1 MTAADGGRTVDAA
14 GIEIGI
20 DERPGLLTTIGLGFQ
35 HILGLAGLL
44 LFPALVGRSFSLP
57 SHQVAYLYGIT
68 FITSGVVVILQ
79 AVGLLRLPV
88 VQAPFAGIF
97 AALLVVGH
105 QTGLGTA
112 FGSLVVA
119 SLAWTVI
126 SVPLTRWPIVAR
138 LAQRIGHP
146 VVSGVIL
153 LVISTQLATIVL
165 PSYFGTP
172 GSSSAFPWINLLC
185 AVVALVLVVIGIR
198 SRNKIVRR
206 GAVLWG
212 VIVAAV
218 LYTLLAPAQWG
229 NVTHASAFEG
239 LRWMPFGF
247 GVNGTAVVIFFVA
260 WFPAISETIA
270 TYGLIADWTGEE
282 LPPHRVAQG
291 VFGEVLGSTL
301 GALFGGLPAMAYPA
315 NVGILKVTRVASR
328 WVTFTTGLILVILGG
343 FGYFD
348 ALLVA
353 IPEPVLSGA
362 TTVLFGLIFAGG
374 LEVLGRVRWSQ
385 DTMIAAG
392 LPVIAGLGLLFT
404 PATTTAALPGWLGL
418 LVGQPLVV
426 SVVLA
431 LGLVMYFG
439 WRGEREPAAGGDLAP
454 ADEQDAGMALAV
466 TAIATAVTVAESRC
480 LACSSPLG
488 YPRVNPGP
496 KLR

>member
-1 MTAADGGRTVDAA
+1 MAAEPVTARASAA
-14 GIEIGI
+14 AAAAPPDSVSPAGSEIEVGI
-20 DERPGLLTTIGLGFQ
+20 DERPGFLTTIGLGFQ

-44 LFPALVGRSFSLP
+44 LFPALVGKSFNLP
-57 SHQVAYLYGIT
+57 PHQVAYLYGIT

-97 AALLVVGH
+97 AALLVIGH
-105 QTGLGTA
+105 QIGLGTA
-112 FGSLVVA
+112 FGSLLVA
-119 SLAWTVI
+119 SLAWTVL
-126 SVPLTRWPIVAR
+126 SVPLRRWSVVAR
-138 LAQRIGHP
+138 LSQRISHP
-146 VVSGVIL
+146 IVSGVIL
-153 LVISTQLATIVL
+153 LIISTQLATIVL

-172 GSSSAFPWINLLC
+172 HSTSAFPWVNLLC
-185 AVVALVLVVIGIR
+185 SVVALVLVVVGIR
-198 SRNKIVRR
+198 SRNKLVRR

-212 VIVAAV
+212 VIAGAV
-218 LYTLLAPAQWG
+218 LYTLLAPTQWG

-247 GVNGTAVVIFFVA
+247 GVNGVAVIIFFVA
-260 WFPAISETIA
+260 WFPAISESIA
-270 TYGLIADWTGEE
+270 TYGLIAEWTGEP
-282 LPPHRVAQG
+282 LPPNRVAQG
-291 VFGEVLGSTL
+291 VFGELLGSSL

-328 WVTFTTGLILVILGG
+328 WVTFTTGLILVVLGG

-374 LEVLGRVRWSQ
+374 LEVLGRVRWTQ
-385 DTMIAAG
+385 DRMVAAG
-392 LPVIAGLGLLFT
+392 LPVIVGLGLLFT
-404 PATTTAALPGWLGL
+404 PAATTSALPGWLGL

-431 LGLVMYFG
+431 LGFVMYLG
-439 WRGEREPAAGGDLAP
+439 WRGDREEPGSGDASVPPQTAPGG
-454 ADEQDAGMALAV
+454 
-466 TAIATAVTVAESRC
+466 S
-480 LACSSPLG
+480 
-488 YPRVNPGP
+488 
-496 KLR
+496 

>member
-1 MTAADGGRTVDAA
+1 MVRAPAAPAAPAATDDGS

-20 DERPGLLTTIGLGFQ
+20 NDRVGPVTAISLGFQ

-44 LFPALVGRSFSLP
+44 LFPALVGKSFGLSP
-57 SHQVAYLYGIT
+57 HDVAYLYGIT

-97 AALLVVGH
+97 AALLVTGH
-105 QTGLGTA
+105 QIGLGAA
-112 FGSLVVA
+112 FGSLLVA
-119 SLAWTVI
+119 SLIWTVLSI
-126 SVPLTRWPIVAR
+126 PLRRWSVVAR
-138 LAQRIGHP
+138 LAQRISNP
-146 VVSGVIL
+146 IVSGVIL
-153 LVISTQLATIVL
+153 LIISTQLATIVL

-172 GSSSAFPWINLLC
+172 GSSRAFPWINLLC
-185 AVVALVLVVIGIR
+185 AVVALAIVVACMR

-212 VIVAAV
+212 VIIGALLFTV
-218 LYTLLAPAQWG
+218 LGPAQWG

-247 GVNGTAVVIFFVA
+247 GVNGVCVIIFFVA
-260 WFPAISETIA
+260 WFPAISESIA
-270 TYGLIADWTGEE
+270 TYGLIADWTGES

-291 VFGEVLGSTL
+291 VFGELLGSTL

-328 WVTFTTGLILVILGG
+328 WVTFTTGLILVVLGG

-374 LEVLGRVRWSQ
+374 LEVLGRVRWTQ
-385 DTMIAAG
+385 DHMIAAG
-392 LPVIAGLGLLFT
+392 FPVIVGIGLLFT
-404 PATTTAALPGWLGL
+404 PATTIAKLPGWLGL

-426 SVVLA
+426 SVVLVLA
-431 LGLVMYFG
+431 FVMYQG
-439 WRGEREPAAGGDLAP
+439 WRDREVAYAGG
-454 ADEQDAGMALAV
+454 
-466 TAIATAVTVAESRC
+466 
-480 LACSSPLG
+480 
-488 YPRVNPGP
+488 
-496 KLR
+496 

>member
-1 MTAADGGRTVDAA
+1 VKTIATAGATTPPGASDIEV
-14 GIEIGI
+14 GIN
-20 DERPGLLTTIGLGFQ
+20 ERPGLLATVGLGFQ

-44 LFPALVGRSFSLP
+44 LFPALVGKSFDLP

-88 VQAPFAGIF
+88 VQAPFAGLF
-97 AALLVVGH
+97 SALLVVGH

-119 SLAWTVI
+119 SLIWTVI
-126 SVPLTRWPIVAR
+126 SIPLKHWSAVAG
-138 LAQRIGHP
+138 LAQRISHP
-146 VVSGVIL
+146 IVSGVIL
-153 LVISTQLATIVL
+153 LIISTQLATIVL

-172 GSSSAFPWINLLC
+172 GSSRAFPWINLLC

-212 VIVAAV
+212 VIIAAV
-218 LYTLLAPAQWG
+218 LYTLLAPTQWG

-239 LRWMPFGF
+239 LHWMPFGF
-247 GVNGTAVVIFFVA
+247 GVNGTAVIIFFVA

-270 TYGLIADWTGEE
+270 TYNLIADWTGEP
-282 LPPHRVAQG
+282 LPPRRVAQG

-374 LEVLGRVRWSQ
+374 LEVLGRVRWTQ
-385 DTMIAAG
+385 DAMIAAG

-404 PATTTAALPGWLGL
+404 PATTTSALPSWLAL
-418 LVGQPLVV
+418 FVGQPLVV
-426 SVVLA
+426 AVVLSVGCV
-431 LGLVMYFG
+431 LYFG
-439 WRGEREPAAGGDLAP
+439 WRDRHEGPVGHDPAPIDGQAAEAAAEAVQATP
-454 ADEQDAGMALAV
+454 A
-466 TAIATAVTVAESRC
+466 S
-480 LACSSPLG
+480 
-488 YPRVNPGP
+488 
-496 KLR
+496 

>member
-1 MTAADGGRTVDAA
+1 MPELTGPGRAPGDA
-14 GIEIGI
+14 GIEVGI
-20 DERPGLLTTIGLGFQ
+20 NERPDLLTTVGLGFQ

-44 LFPALVGRSFSLP
+44 LFPALAGKSFGLP
-57 SHQVAYLYGIT
+57 PQQTAYLYGIT
-68 FITSGVVVILQ
+68 FVTSGVVVILQ

-105 QTGLGTA
+105 QLGLGTA
-112 FGSLVVA
+112 FGSLIVA
-119 SLAWTVI
+119 SLIWTAL
-126 SVPLTRWPIVAR
+126 SVPLRRWPVVAG
-138 LAQRIGHP
+138 LAQRISHP

-153 LVISTQLATIVL
+153 LIISTQLATIVL

-172 GSSSAFPWINLLC
+172 GSSSAFPWVNLLC
-185 AVVALVLVVIGIR
+185 AVVALALVVAGIR
-198 SRNKIVRR
+198 SRNKIIRR

-212 VIVAAV
+212 VIAGAV
-218 LYTLLAPAQWG
+218 LYTLLAPTQWG
-229 NVTHASAFEG
+229 SVTHASAFEG
-239 LRWMPFGF
+239 FRWMPFGF
-247 GVNGTAVVIFFVA
+247 GVNGVAVVTFFVA

-270 TYGLIADWTGEE
+270 TYGLIADWTGEQ
-282 LPPHRVAQG
+282 LSPHRVAQG
-291 VFGEVLGSTL
+291 VFGELLGSTL

-385 DTMIAAG
+385 DAMIAAG

-404 PATTTAALPGWLGL
+404 PAATTSALPSWLGL

-431 LGLVMYFG
+431 LGLVLYFG
-439 WRGEREPAAGGDLAP
+439 WRDGHGPTAEGDHGP
-454 ADEQDAGMALAV
+454 SAV
-466 TAIATAVTVAESRC
+466 ASVATGTTT
-480 LACSSPLG
+480 PL
-488 YPRVNPGP
+488 
-496 KLR
+496 

>member
-1 MTAADGGRTVDAA
+1 MTPPDSASPDSASPDSADSYGAS
-14 GIEIGI
+14 IEIGI
-20 DERPGLLTTIGLGFQ
+20 DERPGFLITIGLGFQ

-44 LFPALVGRSFSLP
+44 LFPALIGKSFSLP
-57 SHQVAYLYGIT
+57 PQQTAYLYGIS

-119 SLAWTVI
+119 SLTWTVLSI
-126 SVPLTRWPIVAR
+126 PLKRWPVMAW
-138 LAQRIGHP
+138 LSQRISHP
-146 VVSGVIL
+146 IVSGVIL
-153 LVISTQLATIVL
+153 LIISTQLATIVL

-172 GSSSAFPWINLLC
+172 GSSRAFPWINLLC
-185 AVVALVLVVIGIR
+185 AVVALALVLAGIR
-198 SRNKIVRR
+198 SRSKGVRR
-206 GAVLWG
+206 AAVLWG
-212 VIVAAV
+212 VIAGAV
-218 LYTLLAPAQWG
+218 LYTLLAPTQWG
-229 NVTHASAFEG
+229 SVTHASAFEG

-247 GVNGTAVVIFFVA
+247 GVNGVAVVIFFVA

-270 TYGLIADWTGEE
+270 TYGLIADWAGEE
-282 LPPHRVAQG
+282 LRPQRVAQG
-291 VFGEVLGSTL
+291 VFGELLGSTL

-328 WVTFTTGLILVILGG
+328 WVTGTTGLILVILGG

-348 ALLVA
+348 TLLVA

-362 TTVLFGLIFAGG
+362 TTLLFGLIFAGG

-385 DTMIAAG
+385 DSMIAAG

-404 PATTTAALPGWLGL
+404 PATTASALPGWLAL

-431 LGLVMYFG
+431 LGFVMYFG
-439 WRGEREPAAGGDLAP
+439 WRDRIAAGSIKS
-454 ADEQDAGMALAV
+454 DARV
-466 TAIATAVTVAESRC
+466 SATTRS
-480 LACSSPLG
+480 
-488 YPRVNPGP
+488 
-496 KLR
+496 

>member
-1 MTAADGGRTVDAA
+1 MAAVGDAD
-14 GIEIGI
+14 IEVGVN
-20 DERPGLLTTIGLGFQ
+20 ERLGLLPTLGLGFQ

-44 LFPALVGRSFSLP
+44 LFPALVGKSFGLAP
-57 SHQVAYLYGIT
+57 HETAYLYGIT

-97 AALLVVGH
+97 AALLVIGH

-112 FGSLVVA
+112 FGSLIVA
-119 SLAWTVI
+119 SLIWTVL
-126 SVPLTRWPIVAR
+126 SVPLRRWSVVATLSARISHPI
-138 LAQRIGHP
+138 
-146 VVSGVIL
+146 VSGVIL
-153 LVISTQLATIVL
+153 LIISTQLATIVL

-172 GSSSAFPWINLLC
+172 GSSRAFPWINLLC

-198 SRNKIVRR
+198 ARNTIIRR

-212 VIVAAV
+212 VIAAAI
-218 LYTLLAPAQWG
+218 LYTLLAPTQWG
-229 NVTHASAFEG
+229 SVTHASAFAG

-247 GVNGTAVVIFFVA
+247 GVNGVAVVIFFVA
-260 WFPAISETIA
+260 WFPAISESIA
-270 TYGLIADWTGEE
+270 TYGLIADWTGEQ

-291 VFGEVLGSTL
+291 VFGELLGSTL

-328 WVTFTTGLILVILGG
+328 WVTLTTGLILVVLGG

-374 LEVLGRVRWSQ
+374 LEILARVRWTQ
-385 DTMIAAG
+385 DAMIAAG

-404 PATTTAALPGWLGL
+404 SASTTDALPNWLGL
-418 LVGQPLVV
+418 LAGQPLVV
-426 SVVLA
+426 AVVLA
-431 LGLVMYFG
+431 IGMVTYFG
-439 WRGEREPAAGGDLAP
+439 WRDGRERSGAGGVTTVVRKNNDRS
-454 ADEQDAGMALAV
+454 ADERIAG
-466 TAIATAVTVAESRC
+466 
-480 LACSSPLG
+480 P
-488 YPRVNPGP
+488 PGVV
-496 KLR
+496 R

>member
-1 MTAADGGRTVDAA
+1 MAAETATAAPPAPVSPGS
-14 GIEIGI
+14 GIEVGVN
-20 DERPGLLTTIGLGFQ
+20 ERTGFLTTIGLGFQ

-44 LFPALVGRSFSLP
+44 LFPALVGKSFGLP
-57 SHQVAYLYGIT
+57 PHQVAYLYGIT

-97 AALLVVGH
+97 AAILVLGH
-105 QTGLGTA
+105 QVGLGTA
-112 FGSLVVA
+112 FGSLLVA
-119 SLAWTVI
+119 SLIWTVL
-126 SVPLTRWPIVAR
+126 SVPLKRWSVVAR
-138 LAQRIGHP
+138 LSQRIGHP
-146 VVSGVIL
+146 IVSGVIL
-153 LVISTQLATIVL
+153 LIISAQLATIVL

-172 GSSSAFPWINLLC
+172 HSTSAFPWINLLC
-185 AVVALVLVVIGIR
+185 AVVALALVVAGIR

-212 VIVAAV
+212 VIGGAV
-218 LYTLLAPAQWG
+218 LYTLLAPTQWG
-229 NVTHASAFEG
+229 NVAHASAFEG

-247 GVNGTAVVIFFVA
+247 GVNGVAVVIFFVA
-260 WFPAISETIA
+260 WFPAISESIA
-270 TYGLIADWTGEE
+270 TYGLIADWTGEP

-291 VFGEVLGSTL
+291 VFGELLGSTL

-328 WVTFTTGLILVILGG
+328 WVTLTTGLILVVLGG

-348 ALLVA
+348 TLLVA

-374 LEVLGRVRWSQ
+374 LEVLGRVRWTQ
-385 DTMIAAG
+385 DRMVAAG

-404 PATTTAALPGWLGL
+404 PAATTSALPGWLSL

-431 LGLVMYFG
+431 LLFVMYQG
-439 WRGEREPAAGGDLAP
+439 WRGDREEPGEEP
-454 ADEQDAGMALAV
+454 RSADA
-466 TAIATAVTVAESRC
+466 R
-480 LACSSPLG
+480 
-488 YPRVNPGP
+488 GP
-496 KLR
+496 VRQGA

>member
-1 MTAADGGRTVDAA
+1 MAGCRDDA
-14 GIEIGI
+14 GIEVGVNQ
-20 DERPGLLTTIGLGFQ
+20 RLGLLATVGLGFQ

-44 LFPALVGRSFSLP
+44 LFPALVGKSFGLAP
-57 SHQVAYLYGIT
+57 HETAYLYGIT
-68 FITSGVVVILQ
+68 FMTSGVVVILQ

-105 QTGLGTA
+105 QAGLGTA
-112 FGSLVVA
+112 FGSLIVA
-119 SLAWTVI
+119 SLAWTVLA
-126 SVPLTRWPIVAR
+126 VPLKRWPVVAR
-138 LAQRIGHP
+138 LSERISHP
-146 VVSGVIL
+146 IVSGVIL
-153 LVISTQLATIVL
+153 LIISAQLATIVL

-172 GSSSAFPWINLLC
+172 GSSSAFPWVSLLC
-185 AVVALVLVVIGIR
+185 AVVALALVVIGIR
-198 SRNKIVRR
+198 SRNTIVRR

-212 VIVAAV
+212 VIAGAL
-218 LYTLLAPAQWG
+218 LYTLLAPTRWG
-229 NVTHASAFEG
+229 SVAHASAFEG
-239 LRWMPFGF
+239 FRWMPFGF
-247 GVNGTAVVIFFVA
+247 GVNAVAVAIFFVA

-270 TYGLIADWTGEE
+270 TYGLIADWTGEQ

-291 VFGEVLGSTL
+291 VFGELLGSTL
-301 GALFGGLPAMAYPA
+301 GVLFGGLPAMAYPA

-348 ALLVA
+348 VLLVA

-385 DTMIAAG
+385 DAMIAAG

-404 PATTTAALPGWLGL
+404 PATTTSVLPSWLGL

-426 SVVLA
+426 AVVLA
-431 LGLVMYFG
+431 AGFVTYFG
-439 WRGEREPAAGGDLAP
+439 WRGGRVLGVPAAGTGPVPGAGREHSPESGATSVP
-454 ADEQDAGMALAV
+454 A
-466 TAIATAVTVAESRC
+466 
-480 LACSSPLG
+480 
-488 YPRVNPGP
+488 
-496 KLR
+496 

>member
-1 MTAADGGRTVDAA
+1 MAAETVTAPPLPVAPPGN
-14 GIEIGI
+14 GIEVGVN
-20 DERPGLLTTIGLGFQ
+20 ERTGFLTTIGLGFQ

-44 LFPALVGRSFSLP
+44 LFPALVGKSFGLP
-57 SHQVAYLYGIT
+57 PHQVAYLYGIT

-97 AALLVVGH
+97 AALLVLGH
-105 QTGLGTA
+105 QVGLGTA
-112 FGSLVVA
+112 FGSLLIA
-119 SLAWTVI
+119 SLIWTVL
-126 SVPLTRWPIVAR
+126 SVPLKRWSVVAR
-138 LAQRIGHP
+138 LSQRIGHP
-146 VVSGVIL
+146 IVSGVIL
-153 LVISTQLATIVL
+153 LIISAQLATIVL
-165 PSYFGTP
+165 PSYFGIP
-172 GSSSAFPWINLLC
+172 HSSSAFPWINLLC
-185 AVVALVLVVIGIR
+185 AVVALALVVAGIR

-212 VIVAAV
+212 VIGGAV
-218 LYTLLAPAQWG
+218 LYTLLAPTHWG
-229 NVTHASAFEG
+229 SVAHASAFEG

-247 GVNGTAVVIFFVA
+247 GVNGVAVVIFFVA
-260 WFPAISETIA
+260 WFPAISESIA
-270 TYGLIADWTGEE
+270 TYGLIADWTGEP

-291 VFGEVLGSTL
+291 VFGELLGSTL

-328 WVTFTTGLILVILGG
+328 WVTLTTGLILVVLGG

-348 ALLVA
+348 TLLVA

-374 LEVLGRVRWSQ
+374 LEVLGRVRWTQ
-385 DTMIAAG
+385 DRMVAAG

-404 PATTTAALPGWLGL
+404 PVATTSALPGWLGL

-431 LGLVMYFG
+431 LLFVMYQG
-439 WRGEREPAAGGDLAP
+439 WRGDREEPRS
-454 ADEQDAGMALAV
+454 EDA
-466 TAIATAVTVAESRC
+466 R
-480 LACSSPLG
+480 
-488 YPRVNPGP
+488 GP
-496 KLR
+496 VRQGA

>member
-1 MTAADGGRTVDAA
+1 MAPEPATATALPLAGAA
-14 GIEIGI
+14 PQSENGIEVGVNQ
-20 DERPGLLTTIGLGFQ
+20 RTGLLSTIGLGFQ

-44 LFPALVGRSFSLP
+44 LFPALVGKSFHLP
-57 SHQVAYLYGIT
+57 PQQVAYLYGIT
-68 FITSGVVVILQ
+68 FMTSGVVVILQ

-112 FGSLVVA
+112 FGSLLVA
-119 SLAWTVI
+119 SLIWTVA
-126 SVPLTRWPIVAR
+126 SVPLRRWSVVATLSRRISHPI
-138 LAQRIGHP
+138 
-146 VVSGVIL
+146 VSGVIL
-153 LVISTQLATIVL
+153 LVISSQLATIVL

-172 GSSSAFPWINLLC
+172 GSSSAFPWVNLLC
-185 AVVALVLVVIGIR
+185 AVLALALVVTGIR

-212 VIVAAV
+212 VVAAAL
-218 LYTLLAPAQWG
+218 LYTLLAPTQWG

-247 GVNGTAVVIFFVA
+247 GVNPVAVVIFFVA
-260 WFPAISETIA
+260 WFPAISESIA
-270 TYGLIADWTGEE
+270 TYVLIAEWTGEP

-291 VFGEVLGSTL
+291 VFGELLGSTL
-301 GALFGGLPAMAYPA
+301 GGLFGGLPAMAYPA

-353 IPEPVLSGA
+353 IPAPVLSGA
-362 TTVLFGLIFAGG
+362 TTVLFALIFAGG
-374 LEVLGRVRWSQ
+374 LEVLGRIRWTQ
-385 DTMIAAG
+385 DHMVAAG
-392 LPVIAGLGLLFT
+392 LPVIAGLGLMFT
-404 PATTTAALPGWLGL
+404 PAATTSALPSWLGL
-418 LVGQPLVV
+418 LAGQPLVV

-431 LGLVMYFG
+431 LAFVTFLNG
-439 WRGEREPAAGGDLAP
+439 REGPTTGAP
-454 ADEQDAGMALAV
+454 
-466 TAIATAVTVAESRC
+466 TAPEIVGASSSR
-480 LACSSPLG
+480 
-488 YPRVNPGP
+488 
-496 KLR
+496 